1 MVHLRTRYHNF
12 GIFCKALERKTLES
26 FRGIRFLPMYVVRPF
41 GIVCGHLVY
50 FSPFWYIAPRKIWQ
64 PLNCDGVC

>member
-50 FSPFWYIAPRKIWQ
+50 FPRFGTLRREKSGN
-64 PLNCDGVC
+64 P